1 MRPRGYADRRYA
13 WEGRYPDGN
22 SDFVAE
28 SFEQLAEHY
37 RETCGGDLYER
48 YRSIGLD
55 PDDLVGRPVY
65 KDGLFTHV
73 KGIGWVVD
81 AYQRAQVSLNL
92 TNYKVAAPHD
102 VLEAARDLAAER
114 GIVVTGS
121 EIVGVVPFDAMRRAG
136 RFYLQRMRKS
146 TGVPAGDL
154 VTTASQAMGLGDV
167 ADFDI
172 DRKVIGM
179 PKASGPL
186 AGMQVDAFVDEVSRD
201 TPAPGGGSIAALAGA
216 MGAALASMV
225 ANLSI
230 GKGEYD
236 DRYEKLCGLAERA
249 QAAKDEL
256 VRAIDA
262 DTEAFNEVIAGMR
275 MPKDTAE
282 QITVRAGAIQ
292 AGYKSAAEVPL
303 RTAQLCREVLELC
316 REAAAV
322 GNEAV
327 MSDAGVGALMAYAGV
342 QGAIQNVRINLPH
355 TKDPELIGCL
365 QAELGELLAESKEIC
380 EAVQQSVEDSFAVE
394 RTGG

>member
-1 MRPRGYADRRYA
+1 MYFE
-13 WEGRYPDGN
+13 EGRYPDGN

-292 AGYKSAAEVPL
+292 ESELTASPGHEPGRLQIGRGSAAAHRSTVPRSSRAVPRGSSGRQRGRYERCGRGRPDGVRGCPGRHPKRPHQSAPHEGPGAHRL
-303 RTAQLCREVLELC
+303 PAGRTR
-316 REAAAV
+316 
-322 GNEAV
+322 
-327 MSDAGVGALMAYAGV
+327 
-342 QGAIQNVRINLPH
+342 
-355 TKDPELIGCL
+355 
-365 QAELGELLAESKEIC
+365 
-380 EAVQQSVEDSFAVE
+380 
-394 RTGG
+394 